1 MPLPL
6 LFDSMSF
13 MDAPTEDR
21 LCVVPSCIMSCASLI
36 LPEEKDS
43 LAGSFLFSNLLVSSN
58 KSLRFKKL
66 LELFLYGCWELLVS
80 LSLRLLLTSSRL
92 AEAGLVGFA
101 AGLGSM
107 FFVSDWDGKSLSK

>member
-13 MDAPTEDR
+13 MHAPTEDR

-43 LAGSFLFSNLLVSSN
+43 LTDSFLFSNLLVSSN
-58 KSLRFKKL
+58 RSLRFKKM
-66 LELFLYGCWELLVS
+66 LELLFLYGFCCWGLLDSIS
-80 LSLRLLLTSSRL
+80 LLLLLTSRRL
-92 AEAGLVGFA
+92 AVARLVGFA
-101 AGLGSM
+101 SGLVSM
-107 FFVSDWDGKSLSK
+107 FCVSDWGE